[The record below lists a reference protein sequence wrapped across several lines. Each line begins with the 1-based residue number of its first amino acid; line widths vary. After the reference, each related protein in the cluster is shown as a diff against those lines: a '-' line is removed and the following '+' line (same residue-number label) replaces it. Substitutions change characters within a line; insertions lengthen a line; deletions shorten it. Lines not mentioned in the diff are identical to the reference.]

1 MLYKSYR
8 RRGYTRRNSMMYNQ
22 LIQSYLLRYLQ
33 FNQRL
38 MPFANVNYNLPTNY
52 NLMPMMRYPNNYT
65 NYYRNNMNLGYH
77 NLTSNLISAAGK
89 LMKQRINSYSYNLVS
104 RM

>member
-1 MLYKSYR
+1 
-8 RRGYTRRNSMMYNQ
+8 MYNQ

-52 NLMPMMRYPNNYT
+52 NLMPM
-65 NYYRNNMNLGYH
+65 L
-77 NLTSNLISAAGK
+77 SI
-89 LMKQRINSYSYNLVS
+89 QIIIRIITEII
-104 RM
+104 

>member
-52 NLMPMMRYPNNYT
+52 NLMPM
-65 NYYRNNMNLGYH
+65 L
-77 NLTSNLISAAGK
+77 SI
-89 LMKQRINSYSYNLVS
+89 QIIIRIITEII
-104 RM
+104 

>member
-1 MLYKSYR
+1 MLYRSYR

-22 LIQSYLLRYLQ
+22 LIQPLLRYLQ

-52 NLMPMMRYPNNYT
+52 VVEAPVEN
-65 NYYRNNMNLGYH
+65 GY
-77 NLTSNLISAAGK
+77 K
-89 LMKQRINSYSYNLVS
+89 INSIDGNDCYKNTYRFVINRNDVEILETTNTEI
-104 RM
+104 

>member
-8 RRGYTRRNSMMYNQ
+8 RRGHTRRNSMMYNQ

-38 MPFANVNYNLPTNY
+38 MTFANVNYNLPTNY
-52 NLMPMMRYPNNYT
+52 NIMPM
-65 NYYRNNMNLGYH
+65 L
-77 NLTSNLISAAGK
+77 SI
-89 LMKQRINSYSYNLVS
+89 QIIIRIITEII
-104 RM
+104 